1 MTFSVTAR
9 DGEFA
14 WTPWNFLTPAHDYAF
29 AVTQNSNTVYSNTFV
44 IRDKDTLLPPAG
56 ASSSALV
63 ASTPPPKPTSSVIS
77 ETPASALKPRE
88 KAGIGVS
95 AAIAALLLA
104 SGAYF
109 LGRSI
114 RKRSKAA
121 GSDAESG
128 RIGEYKSELK
138 GHPLYSIYT
147 PTEMGA
153 DGSVQ
158 ELHQDGIVGEMGGQ
172 CAPRDP
178 QIPHELHGQSN
189 HAEID
194 SKNLA

>member
-14 WTPWNFLTPAHDYAF
+14 WTPWSFLTPAHDYAF
-29 AVTQNSNTVYSNTFV
+29 AVTQDSNTVYSNTFV

-63 ASTPPPKPTSSVIS
+63 ASTPPPTPTSSVIS
-77 ETPASALKPRE
+77 EIPDSALKPRE

-95 AAIAALLLA
+95 AAIAALLVA

-109 LGRSI
+109 LNRSI
-114 RKRSKAA
+114 RKRSKAR
-121 GSDAESG
+121 GSDAES
-128 RIGEYKSELK
+128 RIIGEYKPELK
-138 GHPLYSIYT
+138 GHPLYCIYT
-147 PTEMGA
+147 PPEMDA
-153 DGSVQ
+153 DGSLQ
-158 ELHQDGIVGEMGGQ
+158 ELHQDSIVGEMGGQ

-178 QIPHELHGQSN
+178 QLTHELHGQSN

-194 SKNLA
+194 SKNLT